1 MSLVRTVPGHLM
13 RPSEAKDEF
22 SEAGTCRAQAEPK
35 QKTSRRRS
43 LSLVAWHPEK
53 LPVAGSNGRTVP
65 GHLMRPSE
73 AKDEFSEAGTCRAHT
88 EPKQETSRRRSLSL
102 VAWHPEKLP
111 VAGSNGRTVFIKFSK
126 IGHREMKSLKI
137 PI

>member
-1 MSLVRTVPGHLM
+1 MSLV
-13 RPSEAKDEF
+13 
-22 SEAGTCRAQAEPK
+22 
-35 QKTSRRRS
+35 
-43 LSLVAWHPEK
+43 
-53 LPVAGSNGRTVP
+53 RTVP

-111 VAGSNGRTVFIKFSK
+111 MAGSNGRTVFIKFSK

-137 PI
+137 PILQGYYEGGITT

>member
-13 RPSEAKDEF
+13 RPSKAKDEF

-53 LPVAGSNGRTVP
+53 LPVAGSNGRTV
-65 GHLMRPSE
+65 
-73 AKDEFSEAGTCRAHT
+73 
-88 EPKQETSRRRSLSL
+88 
-102 VAWHPEKLP
+102 
-111 VAGSNGRTVFIKFSK
+111 FIKFSK
-126 IGHREMKSLKI
+126 VGHRGMKSLKI

>member
-13 RPSEAKDEF
+13 RPSKAKDEF
-22 SEAGTCRAQAEPK
+22 SEAGTCRAQAENK

-43 LSLVAWHPEK
+43 LSLVAWRPEK

-73 AKDEFSEAGTCRAHT
+73 AKDEFSEAGTCRAQA

>member
-22 SEAGTCRAQAEPK
+22 SEAGTCRAQAESR
-35 QKTSRRRS
+35 QK
-43 LSLVAWHPEK
+43 
-53 LPVAGSNGRTVP
+53 
-65 GHLMRPSE
+65 
-73 AKDEFSEAGTCRAHT
+73 
-88 EPKQETSRRRSLSL
+88 TSRRRSLSL

-126 IGHREMKSLKI
+126 VGHREMKSLKI

>member
-22 SEAGTCRAQAEPK
+22 SEAGTCRAQAESR

-73 AKDEFSEAGTCRAHT
+73 AKDEFSEAGTCRA
-88 EPKQETSRRRSLSL
+88 KQSPSRKRA
-102 VAWHPEKLP
+102 VGE
-111 VAGSNGRTVFIKFSK
+111 V
-126 IGHREMKSLKI
+126 
-137 PI
+137 

>member
-1 MSLVRTVPGHLM
+1 MSLV
-13 RPSEAKDEF
+13 
-22 SEAGTCRAQAEPK
+22 
-35 QKTSRRRS
+35 
-43 LSLVAWHPEK
+43 
-53 LPVAGSNGRTVP
+53 RTVP

-102 VAWHPEKLP
+102 VAWHPKKLP